1 MLLHPQLS
9 GRRCTIEGTP
19 FNASQKT
26 LCYHS
31 RMYNLTLI
39 LSYIVDGRMIN
50 SSSKM
55 LTVNS
60 YFALHRSQCCFCWG
74 NLPDDLLN
82 YIFQIHASNIIITA
96 FRNSL
101 LRIAR
106 RGHKHFHYK
115 YIYKL
120 EHYAV
125 WDLPLVWNSLPL
137 ID

>member
-1 MLLHPQLS
+1 MGATRCFYTHSCQVVDPPLKELHFMLHKKLS
-9 GRRCTIEGTP
+9 VLIAVCTI
-19 FNASQKT
+19 F
-26 LCYHS
+26 
-31 RMYNLTLI
+31 
-39 LSYIVDGRMIN
+39 VDGHMIN

-60 YFALHRSQCCFCWG
+60 YFALHRSQNCFCWG
-74 NLPDDLLN
+74 NLPEDLLN

-106 RGHKHFHYK
+106 RGQIHFYYR